1 MGTLYDLVR
10 YASDGSPYRR
20 LPQVVARPRNDHDLS
35 RLMQF
40 ARNHGR
46 KLTFRAEGSSLY
58 GQATSDDILVDVKT
72 HF

>member
-1 MGTLYDLVR
+1 
-10 YASDGSPYRR
+10 
-20 LPQVVARPRNDHDLS
+20 
-35 RLMQF
+35 MQF